1 MPQLSMYGKL
11 SWRKI
16 LTNVSK
22 VLVQG
27 SAHCS
32 RESYPIRKR
41 PWRFGLSKDL
51 VARAGFCQSYEAM
64 RPMGRVQQQSPVTRW
79 QHVVGTFA

>member
-1 MPQLSMYGKL
+1 MSQLSMYGKL

-16 LTNVSK
+16 TTDGSK

-32 RESYPIRKR
+32 RESYIPFAKGPGSLDCLRTLW
-41 PWRFGLSKDL
+41 PELGF
-51 VARAGFCQSYEAM
+51 ARVMKQ
-64 RPMGRVQQQSPVTRW
+64 
-79 QHVVGTFA
+79 